1 MSALNRARSSIRYSL
16 LVPGKHRGNRADEAF
31 DKLRQAIVTG
41 ELRPN
46 QRVVESEIGKRLKMS
61 RTPVREALKRLEV
74 KGYLSTLPTGG
85 LIVTDH
91 LPSQIRSLY
100 EIREALET
108 MAIKLACQRA
118 TEEQIARA
126 EKCHIRSLEV
136 IRNRDVDQFIE
147 LNSAFHAELLAACG
161 NEQLWLLIQTFRDQ
175 YFDRRIVRVFTARD
189 WRLMMT
195 QHGQI
200 LEAVRQRNARLAEK
214 AVHQHVRT
222 AVRLALERL

>member
-74 KGYLSTLPTGG
+74 KGYLSMLPTGG

-214 AVHQHVRT
+214 AVRQHVKT